1 MVIALIVFGVIVF
14 LAVDAYI
21 LYRVIG
27 SHRRADD
34 YGGIEVPGELA
45 VTLPAGGRLKLNYQE
60 SYRAPGGAE
69 EGIDFG
75 VPAALEALV
84 TSPTGES
91 LEIKGPG
98 FKGMGA
104 SLSTGKGWSR
114 ALIGTVPI
122 DEPGEYTVSARG
134 ELAGAVEPKV
144 LVGK

>member
-1 MVIALIVFGVIVF
+1 MVVALIVLGVIVF

-21 LYRVIG
+21 LYRVMR
-27 SHRRADD
+27 SHRSADD
-34 YGGIEVPGELA
+34 YGVIDVPGELA
-45 VTLPAGGRLKLNYQE
+45 VMLPAQGKLKLNYQE
-60 SYRAPGGAE
+60 SYRAPGG
-69 EGIDFG
+69 EGEIDFG
-75 VPAALEALV
+75 VPAALEIVVA
-84 TSPTGES
+84 SPAGES

-98 FKGMGA
+98 FQGMGV

-122 DEPGEYTVSARG
+122 DQPGEYTVSARG